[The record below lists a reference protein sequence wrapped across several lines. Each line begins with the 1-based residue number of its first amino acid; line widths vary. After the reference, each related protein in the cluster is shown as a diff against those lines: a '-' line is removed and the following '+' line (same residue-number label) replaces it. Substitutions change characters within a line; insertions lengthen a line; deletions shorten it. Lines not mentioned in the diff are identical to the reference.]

1 MTQRRRRCTIVDA
14 RARYAS
20 AIAFIDVADRLVV
33 EEFDADVIVTN
44 AVHAGIAASDALCCL
59 RLGERS
65 ADQDHASATKL
76 LARVD
81 RSLANELT
89 RLLALKTTAAYE
101 ARHVSRADAKSAVR
115 RARKLAAAAAAAL
128 ETA

>member
-1 MTQRRRRCTIVDA
+1 MTRRRRTCTINDA

-20 AIAFIDVADRLVV
+20 AVAFMDVAARLALEDFDQDVV
-33 EEFDADVIVTN
+33 VTN

-65 ADQDHASATKL
+65 ADQDHASAATL

-81 RSLANELT
+81 KSLANELT

-101 ARHVSRADAKSAVR
+101 TRHVSRADASSAAR
-115 RARKLAAAAAAAL
+115 RARKLVDAAAAAL
-128 ETA
+128 ASS

>member
-1 MTQRRRRCTIVDA
+1 MDA

-20 AIAFIDVADRLVV
+20 AVAFIEVADRLVL

-81 RSLANELT
+81 KTLANELT

-101 ARHVSRADAKSAVR
+101 SRRVGRVEAKSAVR
-115 RARKLAAAAAAAL
+115 RARKLTAAAEAAL
-128 ETA
+128 TTA

>member
-1 MTQRRRRCTIVDA
+1 MSQRRRRCTIVDA
-14 RARYAS
+14 RARDTSAS
-20 AIAFIDVADRLVV
+20 AFIDVADRLVA
-33 EEFDADVIVTN
+33 EEFDSDVIVTN
-44 AVHAGIAASDALCCL
+44 AVHAGIAAVDALCCL

-81 RSLANELT
+81 KALANELT

-101 ARHVSRADAKSAVR
+101 TRHVGRADATSALR
-115 RARKLAAAAAAAL
+115 RARKLSAAAAAAL
-128 ETA
+128 TTA

>member
-1 MTQRRRRCTIVDA
+1 MTRRRTCTRADA
-14 RARYAS
+14 RTRHRTAV
-20 AIAFIDVADRLVV
+20 AFMDVAERLAGEGVDPDVV
-33 EEFDADVIVTN
+33 VTN

-65 ADQDHASATKL
+65 TDQDHSSATSL

-81 RSLANELT
+81 KSLANELN

-101 ARHVSRADAKSAVR
+101 TRRVSRADARSATR
-115 RARKLAAAAAAAL
+115 RARKLVEAAGAAL
-128 ETA
+128 ISS